1 MKDNLKNLFTN
12 LKDKQGF
19 IELCAKEFEK
29 KPLSIQNNWFGRY
42 WAIPEKHLERV
53 VILLQTASYQ
63 QYTDQYIKNKG
74 KCL

>member
-1 MKDNLKNLFTN
+1 MKDNIKNLFTN

-19 IELCAKEFEK
+19 IELCAEEFEK

-42 WAIPEKHLERV
+42 WAIPEKHLKRV
-53 VILLQTASYQ
+53 LALLQAATYQ
-63 QYTDQYIKNKG
+63 QNIKNKQ